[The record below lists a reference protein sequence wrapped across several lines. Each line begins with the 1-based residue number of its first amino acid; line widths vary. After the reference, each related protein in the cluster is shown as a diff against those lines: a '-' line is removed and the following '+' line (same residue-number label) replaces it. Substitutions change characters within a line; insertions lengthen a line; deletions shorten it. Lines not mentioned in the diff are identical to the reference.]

1 MFIKKLESD
10 NLAVS
15 DNDFEIEPSSP
26 FNNDKDKN
34 LDLLVEEVPDK
45 EMESIILDAMQEEI
59 PNSLMVHPPTDLIK
73 VDSEINISPLMANNN
88 SNSGIMS
95 SDDKNKFAYIDKM
108 SNLNLSDEYKEN
120 LLKLLNMGFE
130 DL

>member
-1 MFIKKLESD
+1 MNKRSEMFIKKLESD

-73 VDSEINISPLMANNN
+73 VDSEINISPL
-88 SNSGIMS
+88 GPIMPHQAQIGRATT
-95 SDDKNKFAYIDKM
+95 K
-108 SNLNLSDEYKEN
+108 
-120 LLKLLNMGFE
+120 
-130 DL
+130 